1 MLEEENENIAIHYID
16 ETVIRVGREVV
27 VVWLWMD
34 GLIAIEP
41 KSKSILDMYG
51 LIAIE
56 PKSKS
61 ILDMYACVFL

>member
-41 KSKSILDMYG
+41 KSKSILDMY
-51 LIAIE
+51 
-56 PKSKS
+56 
-61 ILDMYACVFL
+61 ACVFL